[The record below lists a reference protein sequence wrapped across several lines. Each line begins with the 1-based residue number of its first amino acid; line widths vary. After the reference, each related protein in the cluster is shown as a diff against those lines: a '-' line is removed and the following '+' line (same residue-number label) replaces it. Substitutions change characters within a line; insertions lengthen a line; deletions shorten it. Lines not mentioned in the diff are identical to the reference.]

1 MNELAK
7 LDFYNKEIAKIQQ
20 ELFDKLDDVV
30 VGLKTLNNTELLQL
44 AKQIDFFA
52 EMEQL
57 GYSSLLTRTSK
68 AYDDEIAK
76 IFAELSRRE
85 LQRVPAASVEILRQL
100 KDFELNYLTGSV
112 RQYADQLKNAMLRGI
127 VTGQTNIQIMNN
139 LTTSFGVG
147 TFISSSETSFLIND
161 AFATFSNATRA
172 KAYEQFPDLTFKY
185 IGPRDDKTRDA
196 CKKVFAEI
204 EKRGPLTIDEINAL
218 TIPGFQGFSRRGGYN
233 CRHDFVRVR

>member
-1 MNELAK
+1 MNKLAK

-20 ELFDKLDDVV
+20 ELFDKLDNVV

-85 LQRVPAASVEILRQL
+85 MQRVPAASVEILRQL

-147 TFISSSETSFLIND
+147 PFISSSETSF
-161 AFATFSNATRA
+161 
-172 KAYEQFPDLTFKY
+172 
-185 IGPRDDKTRDA
+185 
-196 CKKVFAEI
+196 
-204 EKRGPLTIDEINAL
+204 
-218 TIPGFQGFSRRGGYN
+218 
-233 CRHDFVRVR
+233 

>member
-1 MNELAK
+1 MNKLAK

-20 ELFDKLDDVV
+20 ELFDKLDNVV

-233 CRHDFVRVR
+233 FRHDFVRVR

>member
-1 MNELAK
+1 MNKLAK

-20 ELFDKLDDVV
+20 ELFDKLDNVV

-44 AKQIDFFA
+44 AKQIDFF
-52 EMEQL
+52 
-57 GYSSLLTRTSK
+57 TRTSK